1 MAGAGTLSSPVDF
14 LQSVAT
20 QFGYPGVFLISVL
33 GSVLPFVP
41 VPYLVVVVL
50 LSGTM
55 DPLLLGVTAGV
66 GGALGKLTSYFLGR
80 LGYLA
85 TAKETKENLDV
96 LHGVLS
102 RYGAL
107 GVFVF
112 AATPLPDDIYVIP
125 MGIVR
130 LPFWRFFF
138 ANLAGKV
145 VLSVG
150 VAYLGR
156 SYLSSFQ
163 SLGGDSIVMTLIAVA
178 VTAVLSLLLLR
189 ADWGLA
195 IETTRKKGVGAA
207 IASLPEILRL
217 RKRNP
222 A

>member
-1 MAGAGTLSSPVDF
+1 MSSPVDF
-14 LQSVAT
+14 LQSMAT
-20 QFGYPGVFLISVL
+20 QFGYPGVFLISLL

-55 DPLLLGVTAGV
+55 DPLLLGVAAGV

-96 LHGVLS
+96 LHRVLS

-112 AATPLPDDIYVIP
+112 AVTPLPDDIYVIP

-138 ANLAGKV
+138 ANLAGKI

-156 SYLSSFQ
+156 TYLSSFQ
-163 SLGGDSIVMTLIAVA
+163 SLGDSSWMTIIAVA

-195 IETTRKKGVGAA
+195 MEITRKKGISAA
-207 IASLPEILRL
+207 VVSLPEILRL
-217 RKRNP
+217 RKKKQD
-222 A
+222 